1 MLQIW
6 LFKIHLNNLEKNAKN
21 DIFGFDSCKY
31 ELNLTEKVLIEK
43 RTKNKE
49 IKASKKEKKLFE
61 LFMIF
66 MGKSNWI

>member
-21 DIFGFDSCKY
+21 DIFGFDSGKY
-31 ELNLTEKVLIEK
+31 ESNLTEKVLIEK

-66 MGKSNWI
+66 MGKSNWT